1 MNIIK
6 LLYYNIRNICLKI
19 RKFIKEILDRILN
32 SNTNKGKV
40 LVVELYVL
48 KQDYIKIAPGL
59 SQDSNI
65 PIPIILT
72 IINKR
77 FDGIGLN

>member
-1 MNIIK
+1 M
-6 LLYYNIRNICLKI
+6 
-19 RKFIKEILDRILN
+19 
-32 SNTNKGKV
+32 
-40 LVVELYVL
+40 ELYVL